1 MQKTCCPFSAIAY
14 DQAHEQ
20 CNAMVKGNGG
30 AIGLASSPGAMRR
43 WVTAGPQ
50 MARLLKSF
58 EHSMTSKCADGMD
71 HHKQS
76 PAPQK
81 AFKINVQALV
91 VSFEEAGN
99 PFEDD
104 GGCLF
109 ALDFKAIV
117 DAAAMT
123 AVSSIITSGIQQYNN
138 FVEERLEKRTKPIKM
153 SLRQRKAQKSSLTIL
168 RHSCSLF
175 SRLYIACQTRSKRGT
190 GRFFSGKKTSHH
202 QRH

>member
-1 MQKTCCPFSAIAY
+1 MQKTCRPFSAIAN

-20 CNAMVKGNGG
+20 RNTMVKGNGG
-30 AIGLASSPGAMRR
+30 AIGLASNPGVLRR

-50 MARLLKSF
+50 IARLLKSF
-58 EHSMTSKCADGMD
+58 ENSMISKCADCMN
-71 HHKQS
+71 HHEQS

-81 AFKINVQALV
+81 AFKINFQALV

-109 ALDFKAIV
+109 APDSKVIV

-123 AVSSIITSGIQQYNN
+123 AVSSVITSGIQQHNN
-138 FVEERLEKRTKPIKM
+138 FVEERLEESTKPIKKP
-153 SLRQRKAQKSSLTIL
+153 LR
-168 RHSCSLF
+168 
-175 SRLYIACQTRSKRGT
+175 
-190 GRFFSGKKTSHH
+190 KKKLHVFV
-202 QRH
+202 